1 MKTINLDTIDLIAE
15 EMANIPEKYSK
26 TNFAST
32 HEAIAVIREEYLE
45 LEKEV
50 FWGEKEAIKEA
61 TEHHKNTNERIKQMN
76 INGRSRIIHKYRM
89 RSEALQLAAM
99 CVRFVQELT

>member
-1 MKTINLDTIDLIAE
+1 MKTIQMRTIDLICE
-15 EMANIPEKYSK
+15 EMANIPEKYAQ
-26 TNFAST
+26 TNFNST

-50 FWGEKEAIKEA
+50 FWGEKECLEIYEA
-61 TEHHKNTNERIKQMN
+61 VGESEALEFHKD
-76 INGRSRIIHKYRM
+76 RM
-89 RSEALQLAAM
+89 RSEAIQLAAM

>member
-50 FWGEKEAIKEA
+50 FWGEKECLEIYEALGENAAIQ
-61 TEHHKNTNERIKQMN
+61 HHKD
-76 INGRSRIIHKYRM
+76 RM
-89 RSEALQLAAM
+89 RSEAIQLAAM
-99 CVRFVQELT
+99 CVRFAQELT